1 MKWENAELSL
11 IAEIGDGAH
20 ASLKRVKSGIP
31 YLTAKNITKNGI
43 SYSNIDFISEETYEK
58 YFKEKSNALTK
69 PQKNDILYSI
79 IGSIGGVYCVKDEKI
94 GISSSVAIIRANSEL
109 IFPQYLAYF
118 LKSKFFEAQVQAI
131 KGGVAQ
137 GFMSIE
143 KLKNVNI
150 LYPKNLDYQAKIV
163 SILSAYDDLIENNQ
177 KQIKLLEEAAQRLY
191 KEWFVDLHF
200 PGYKTTPIIDGVPEG
215 WEKKNVGELIQ
226 YEIGGGWGEE
236 FIKEKFENPA
246 YVIRGTDLYELTHG
260 DFENIPYRFHSEA
273 NLQAR
278 KLIDGDIIFEVSG
291 GSKTEGVARTALIR
305 SKLLETFN
313 EPVMCASFCK
323 LVRFNSLEIA
333 QYMYDTF
340 KYLRNSGKTSEFD
353 KKSASSIVNYRW
365 KDFLKQQDVLL
376 PDVKILESYNELA
389 GNFYNQILCKSILI
403 KILKQ
408 TRERLLPKLMS
419 GELEV

>member
-150 LYPKNLDYQAKIV
+150 LYPKNLDYQPKIV
-163 SILSAYDDLIENNQ
+163 SILTAYADLIESKQ

-191 KEWFVDLHF
+191 KEWFVDLRF
-200 PGYKTTPIIDGVPEG
+200 PGYEKTPIIDGVPEG
-215 WEKKNVGELIQ
+215 WSKGCVGDIAVFKRGKTITKTQIIEGNVPVVAGGIEPAYYHNKANTIAPVITVSASGANAGFTKLYYNNVFASDCSFADAKTTSCLYYIYAFLKDNKLNIDALQKGSAQPHVYAKDINAMELI
-226 YEIGGGWGEE
+226 
-236 FIKEKFENPA
+236 
-246 YVIRGTDLYELTHG
+246 
-260 DFENIPYRFHSEA
+260 IPCK
-273 NLQAR
+273 Q
-278 KLIDGDIIFEVSG
+278 LILDYCYCVSG
-291 GSKTEGVARTALIR
+291 IFSK
-305 SKLLETFN
+305 
-313 EPVMCASFCK
+313 
-323 LVRFNSLEIA
+323 
-333 QYMYDTF
+333 
-340 KYLRNSGKTSEFD
+340 
-353 KKSASSIVNYRW
+353 
-365 KDFLKQQDVLL
+365 
-376 PDVKILESYNELA
+376 
-389 GNFYNQILCKSILI
+389 I
-403 KILKQ
+403 KILLDQIKKL
-408 TRERLLPKLMS
+408 TEARDRILPKLMS
-419 GELEV
+419 GKIEV

>member
-163 SILSAYDDLIENNQ
+163 SILSAYDDLIESKQ

-191 KEWFVDLHF
+191 KEWFVDLRF
-200 PGYKTTPIIDGVPEG
+200 PGY
-215 WEKKNVGELIQ
+215 
-226 YEIGGGWGEE
+226 
-236 FIKEKFENPA
+236 
-246 YVIRGTDLYELTHG
+246 
-260 DFENIPYRFHSEA
+260 
-273 NLQAR
+273 
-278 KLIDGDIIFEVSG
+278 
-291 GSKTEGVARTALIR
+291 
-305 SKLLETFN
+305 
-313 EPVMCASFCK
+313 
-323 LVRFNSLEIA
+323 
-333 QYMYDTF
+333 
-340 KYLRNSGKTSEFD
+340 
-353 KKSASSIVNYRW
+353 
-365 KDFLKQQDVLL
+365 
-376 PDVKILESYNELA
+376 
-389 GNFYNQILCKSILI
+389 
-403 KILKQ
+403 
-408 TRERLLPKLMS
+408 
-419 GELEV
+419 

>member
-163 SILSAYDDLIENNQ
+163 SILSAYDDLIESKQ

-191 KEWFVDLHF
+191 KEWFVDLRF
-200 PGYKTTPIIDGVPEG
+200 PGYENTPIIDGVPEG
-215 WEKKNVGELIQ
+215 WNHIYLENVISKITTGLNPRKNFVLGNGNNYYVTIKNMRNNNVYLDEKCDRIDDEAI
-226 YEIGGGWGEE
+226 
-236 FIKEKFENPA
+236 IKINK
-246 YVIRGTDLYELTHG
+246 R
-260 DFENIPYRFHSEA
+260 S
-273 NLQAR
+273 NLQ
-278 KLIDGDIIFEVSG
+278 IGDILFSGIGTMGRVYLVNNPTNNWNVSESVFTLRANNKI
-291 GSKTEGVARTALIR
+291 SKELLYLILLSDNVQKYCDQHAHGVAQRGIR
-305 SKLLETFN
+305 MADLKAYKFVLPSKNIIENFTKIIKPIINKIQNLN
-313 EPVMCASFCK
+313 V
-323 LVRFNSLEIA
+323 
-333 QYMYDTF
+333 Q
-340 KYLRNSGKTSEFD
+340 
-353 KKSASSIVNYRW
+353 IVDATKAR
-365 KDFLKQQDVLL
+365 D
-376 PDVKILESYNELA
+376 
-389 GNFYNQILCKSILI
+389 
-403 KILKQ
+403 
-408 TRERLLPKLMS
+408 RLLTKLMS
-419 GELEV
+419 GEIEV

>member
-163 SILSAYDDLIENNQ
+163 SILSAYDDLIESKQ

-191 KEWFVDLHF
+191 KEWFVDLRF
-200 PGYKTTPIIDGVPEG
+200 PGYEDIPIINGMPEG
-215 WEKKNVGELIQ
+215 WEEE
-226 YEIGGGWGEE
+226 EINKI
-236 FIKEKFENPA
+236 FNIK
-246 YVIRGTDLYELTHG
+246 YG
-260 DFENIPYRFHSEA
+260 
-273 NLQAR
+273 
-278 KLIDGDIIFEVSG
+278 
-291 GSKTEGVARTALIR
+291 KTLPTNKI
-305 SKLLETFN
+305 K
-313 EPVMCASFCK
+313 
-323 LVRFNSLEIA
+323 
-333 QYMYDTF
+333 
-340 KYLRNSGKTSEFD
+340 NSGKYPVYG
-353 KKSASSIVNYRW
+353 ANGIIGY
-365 KDFLKQQDVLL
+365 
-376 PDVKILESYNELA
+376 
-389 GNFYNQILCKSILI
+389 YNQKNCNDYVVLITSRGNGSGEVSRTHDKEAFVTNNSFIIMPVNDLIKLPFTYQLMKTINFKRICTGSAQPQLTNKSIN
-403 KILKQ
+403 ILKVVLPSDELVLKFCQ
-408 TRERLLPKLMS
+408 YTEIYYEKIENLLSQNKRLIEARDRLLTKLMS
-419 GELEV
+419 GEIEV

>member
-1 MKWENAELSL
+1 MMWENAELSL

-163 SILSAYDDLIENNQ
+163 SILSAYDDLIESKQ

-191 KEWFVDLHF
+191 KEWFVNLRF
-200 PGYKTTPIIDGVPEG
+200 PGYENTPIIDGVPEG
-215 WEKKNVGELIQ
+215 WSKGCVGDIAVFKRGKTITKTQIVEGNVPVVAGGLEPAYYHNKANTIAPVITVSASGANAGFTKLYYNNVFASDCSFADAKITPCLYYIYAFLKDNKLNIDALQKGSAQPHVYAKDINAMELI
-226 YEIGGGWGEE
+226 
-236 FIKEKFENPA
+236 
-246 YVIRGTDLYELTHG
+246 
-260 DFENIPYRFHSEA
+260 IPCK
-273 NLQAR
+273 Q
-278 KLIDGDIIFEVSG
+278 LILDYCYCVSG
-291 GSKTEGVARTALIR
+291 IFSK
-305 SKLLETFN
+305 
-313 EPVMCASFCK
+313 
-323 LVRFNSLEIA
+323 
-333 QYMYDTF
+333 
-340 KYLRNSGKTSEFD
+340 
-353 KKSASSIVNYRW
+353 
-365 KDFLKQQDVLL
+365 
-376 PDVKILESYNELA
+376 
-389 GNFYNQILCKSILI
+389 I
-403 KILKQ
+403 KILLDQIKKL
-408 TRERLLPKLMS
+408 TEARDRILPKLMN
-419 GELEV
+419 GKIEV

>member
-1 MKWENAELSL
+1 MMWENAELSL

-163 SILSAYDDLIENNQ
+163 SILSAYDDLIESKQ

-191 KEWFVDLHF
+191 KEWFVDLRF
-200 PGYKTTPIIDGVPEG
+200 PGYEKTPIIDGVPEG
-215 WEKKNVGELIQ
+215 WSKGCVGDIAVFKRGKTITKTQIIEGNVPVVAGGIEPAYYHNKANTIAPVITVSASGANAGFTKLYYNNVFASDCSFADAKTTSCLYYIYAFLKDNKLNIDALQKGSAQPHVYAKDINAMELI
-226 YEIGGGWGEE
+226 
-236 FIKEKFENPA
+236 
-246 YVIRGTDLYELTHG
+246 
-260 DFENIPYRFHSEA
+260 IPCK
-273 NLQAR
+273 Q
-278 KLIDGDIIFEVSG
+278 LILDYCYCVSG
-291 GSKTEGVARTALIR
+291 IFSK
-305 SKLLETFN
+305 
-313 EPVMCASFCK
+313 
-323 LVRFNSLEIA
+323 
-333 QYMYDTF
+333 
-340 KYLRNSGKTSEFD
+340 
-353 KKSASSIVNYRW
+353 
-365 KDFLKQQDVLL
+365 
-376 PDVKILESYNELA
+376 
-389 GNFYNQILCKSILI
+389 I
-403 KILKQ
+403 KILLDQIKKL
-408 TRERLLPKLMS
+408 TEARDRILPKLMS
-419 GELEV
+419 GKIEV

>member
-177 KQIKLLEEAAQRLY
+177 KQIKLLEEAVQRLY
-191 KEWFVDLHF
+191 KEWFVDLRF
-200 PGYKTTPIIDGVPEG
+200 PGYESTPIIDGVPEG
-215 WEKKNVGELIQ
+215 WTKKSVDNSLEM
-226 YEIGGGWGEE
+226 YIGGGWG
-236 FIKEKFENPA
+236 KEVPTGNNVIAGK
-246 YVIRGTDLYELTHG
+246 VIRGTDINDIKAGNFKDVPLRYHTKN
-260 DFENIPYRFHSEA
+260 DINKR
-273 NLQAR
+273 NLQKYDIVFELSNGNINNIGR
-278 KLIDGDIIFEVSG
+278 SILIDDFI
-291 GSKTEGVARTALIR
+291 
-305 SKLLETFN
+305 LEKCGENTI
-313 EPVMCASFCK
+313 CASFCK
-323 LVRFNSLEIA
+323 LFRPLDKVHSLILYCEI
-333 QYMYDTF
+333 QDMQ
-340 KYLRNSGKTSEFD
+340 NSGRMLPFKKQGSNGINNFAFEEFLNHEFLVPNVEKFIKPIDNIINLISVLQNQVSE
-353 KKSASSIVNYRW
+353 
-365 KDFLKQQDVLL
+365 
-376 PDVKILESYNELA
+376 
-389 GNFYNQILCKSILI
+389 LI
-403 KILKQ
+403 EA
-408 TRERLLPKLMS
+408 RDRLLPKLMN

>member
-163 SILSAYDDLIENNQ
+163 SILSAYDDLIESNQ

-191 KEWFVDLHF
+191 KDWFVDLRF
-200 PGYKTTPIIDGVPEG
+200 PGYEKTPIIDGVPEG
-215 WEKKNVGELIQ
+215 WSKGCVGDIAVFKRGKTITKTQIVEGNVPVVA
-226 YEIGGGWGEE
+226 GGLE
-236 FIKEKFENPA
+236 PA
-246 YVIRGTDLYELTHG
+246 YYHNKANTIAPVITVSASGANAGFTKLYYNNVFASDCSFADAKTTPCLYYIYAFLKDNKLSIDALQKGSAQPHVYAKDINAMG
-260 DFENIPYRFHSEA
+260 LIIPCK
-273 NLQAR
+273 Q
-278 KLIDGDIIFEVSG
+278 LILDYCYCVSG
-291 GSKTEGVARTALIR
+291 IFSK
-305 SKLLETFN
+305 
-313 EPVMCASFCK
+313 
-323 LVRFNSLEIA
+323 
-333 QYMYDTF
+333 
-340 KYLRNSGKTSEFD
+340 
-353 KKSASSIVNYRW
+353 
-365 KDFLKQQDVLL
+365 
-376 PDVKILESYNELA
+376 
-389 GNFYNQILCKSILI
+389 I
-403 KILKQ
+403 KILFDQ
-408 TRERLLPKLMS
+408 INKLTEARDRVLS
-419 GELEV
+419 KLVNGEIEG

>member
-163 SILSAYDDLIENNQ
+163 SILSAYDDLIESKQ

-191 KEWFVDLHF
+191 KEWFVDLRF
-200 PGYKTTPIIDGVPEG
+200 PGYETTPIIDGVPEG
-215 WEKKNVGELIQ
+215 WSKGCVGDIAVFKRGKTITKTQIIEGNVPVVAGGIEPAYYHNKANTIAPVITVSASGANAGFTKLYYNNVFASDCSFADAKTTSCLYYIYAFLKDNKLNIDALQKGSAQPHVYAKDINAMELI
-226 YEIGGGWGEE
+226 
-236 FIKEKFENPA
+236 
-246 YVIRGTDLYELTHG
+246 
-260 DFENIPYRFHSEA
+260 IPCK
-273 NLQAR
+273 Q
-278 KLIDGDIIFEVSG
+278 LILDYCYCVSG
-291 GSKTEGVARTALIR
+291 IFSK
-305 SKLLETFN
+305 
-313 EPVMCASFCK
+313 
-323 LVRFNSLEIA
+323 
-333 QYMYDTF
+333 
-340 KYLRNSGKTSEFD
+340 
-353 KKSASSIVNYRW
+353 
-365 KDFLKQQDVLL
+365 
-376 PDVKILESYNELA
+376 
-389 GNFYNQILCKSILI
+389 I
-403 KILKQ
+403 KILLDQIKKL
-408 TRERLLPKLMS
+408 TEARDRILPKLMS
-419 GELEV
+419 GKIEV

>member
-1 MKWENAELSL
+1 MTWENAELSL

-200 PGYKTTPIIDGVPEG
+200 PGYETTPIIDGVPKG
-215 WEKKNVGELIQ
+215 WEKEFLTNLVDVQYGYAFNGAFFNNTGCGMPIVRIRNIPEGQTMDFTTEEASKEYIIHNGDILVGM
-226 YEIGGGWGEE
+226 
-236 FIKEKFENPA
+236 
-246 YVIRGTDLYELTHG
+246 DG
-260 DFENIPYRFHSEA
+260 DFHINTWGGKDAYLVQRTCSLRPKFNYMKGYL
-273 NLQAR
+273 LQAIVEPI
-278 KLIDGDIIFEVSG
+278 KYFEKTVVGATVAHLGKKHID
-291 GSKTEGVARTALIR
+291 T
-305 SKLLETFN
+305 
-313 EPVMCASFCK
+313 
-323 LVRFNSLEIA
+323 
-333 QYMYDTF
+333 
-340 KYLRNSGKTSEFD
+340 
-353 KKSASSIVNYRW
+353 
-365 KDFLKQQDVLL
+365 
-376 PDVKILESYNELA
+376 
-389 GNFYNQILCKSILI
+389 I
-403 KILKQ
+403 KIFKAPVELYRPFQIWYEKRQ
-408 TRERLLPKLMS
+408 SLINQNRLLVEARDRLLPKLMN
-419 GELEV
+419 GELKV

>member
-163 SILSAYDDLIENNQ
+163 SILSAYDDLIESKQ

-191 KEWFVDLHF
+191 KEWFVDLRF
-200 PGYKTTPIIDGVPEG
+200 PGYEKTPIIDGVPEG
-215 WEKKNVGELIQ
+215 WSKGWVGDIAVFKRGKTITKTQIIEGNVPVVAGGIEPAYYHNKANTIAPVITVSASGANAGFTKLYYNNVFASDCSFADAKTTSCLYYIYAFLKDNKLNIDTLQKGSAQPHVYAKDINAMELI
-226 YEIGGGWGEE
+226 
-236 FIKEKFENPA
+236 
-246 YVIRGTDLYELTHG
+246 
-260 DFENIPYRFHSEA
+260 IPCK
-273 NLQAR
+273 Q
-278 KLIDGDIIFEVSG
+278 LILDYCYCVSG
-291 GSKTEGVARTALIR
+291 IFSK
-305 SKLLETFN
+305 
-313 EPVMCASFCK
+313 
-323 LVRFNSLEIA
+323 
-333 QYMYDTF
+333 
-340 KYLRNSGKTSEFD
+340 
-353 KKSASSIVNYRW
+353 
-365 KDFLKQQDVLL
+365 
-376 PDVKILESYNELA
+376 
-389 GNFYNQILCKSILI
+389 I
-403 KILKQ
+403 KILLDQIKKL
-408 TRERLLPKLMS
+408 TEARDRILPKLMS
-419 GELEV
+419 GKIEV